1 MSIHSDNLNLN
12 LNLNLGASGAAGD
25 VTGYG
30 RARFNTED
38 MDKLMPVPPPATLT
52 MPQHPYAAYW
62 DGELR
67 AWAYVA
73 EFISAIA
80 WPVVPPIGVA
90 IAWPFPLAAPVNNA
104 PVLHFIGQIANQSG
118 AGSFPVPDPVAVNR
132 LDANTLADQAVRVVN
147 ASLDRADRALEICDQ
162 ATAPGALNY
171 WTGLI
176 RINPSQEPNAWLLM
190 LVARKIGE
198 YVAMGLKNYYRM
210 RRPSQVYP
218 YILPIIDPPDT
229 PSFPSSHSLQA
240 HLISNVLIA
249 ALTPPGGGG
258 PSQTAIALDHLAH
271 RVARNREVAGV
282 HYPMDSACGRFVAA
296 GCMTQL
302 ATLPAGSLFATLLT
316 AAQGELSDLP

>member
-12 LNLNLGASGAAGD
+12 LNLDLGASGAAGGD
-25 VTGYG
+25 TGYG

-52 MPQHPYAAYW
+52 MPQKPYAEYW

-80 WPVVPPIGVA
+80 WPAPAAVA
-90 IAWPFPLAAPVNNA
+90 PAAWPFPLPPPVNNA
-104 PVLHFIGQIANQSG
+104 PILYFIGQIAAQTG
-118 AGSFPVPDPVAVNR
+118 VGSFPVPDPTATNR
-132 LDANTLADQAVRVVN
+132 LDANKLADQAVGVVN

-176 RINPSQEPNAWLLM
+176 RINPSQDRSAWLLM

-198 YVAMGLKNYYRM
+198 YVAMGLKAHYRM

-240 HLISNVLIA
+240 HLISNVLMA
-249 ALTPPGGGG
+249 ALTPPAAGA
-258 PSQTAIALDHLAH
+258 SQTAVALDHLAH
-271 RVARNREVAGV
+271 RVARNREIAGV
-282 HYPMDSACGRFVAA
+282 HYPMDSACGAFVAR
-296 GCMTQL
+296 GCMAQL
-302 ATLPAGSLFATLLT
+302 LTLPAGSLFADLL
-316 AAQGELSDLP
+316 AAAKGELSDLP